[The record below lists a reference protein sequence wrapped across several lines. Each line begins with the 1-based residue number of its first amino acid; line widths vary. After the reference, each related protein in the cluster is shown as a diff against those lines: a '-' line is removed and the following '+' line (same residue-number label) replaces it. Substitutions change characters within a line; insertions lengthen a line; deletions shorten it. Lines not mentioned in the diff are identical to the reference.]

1 MVRRTVEDFSNRF
14 GIAGELLA
22 FLWEQRL
29 WWMMP
34 IVVALLLVAG
44 FVALASATGL
54 GAMIYTV
61 F

>member
-1 MVRRTVEDFSNRF
+1 MRRAVEDLSNRF

-29 WWMMP
+29 WWMVP
-34 IVVALLLVAG
+34 IVLALLTVAA

-54 GAMIYTV
+54 GGMIYTL